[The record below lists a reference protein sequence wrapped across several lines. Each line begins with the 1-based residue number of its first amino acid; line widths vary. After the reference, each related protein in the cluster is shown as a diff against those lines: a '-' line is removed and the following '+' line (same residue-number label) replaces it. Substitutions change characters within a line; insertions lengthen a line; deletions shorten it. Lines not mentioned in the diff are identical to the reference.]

1 MAKKTITGEDGK
13 EYVVKE
19 KKPIYKRPWFIVI
32 VVLLALGVIGNAMNG
47 GKNSNNVAVE
57 SSADSPSDEAAPAAK
72 YEISDVNVE
81 SDGFASYVTGII
93 KNNTD
98 SDRTYVQVTFPC
110 YDKDGNKLG
119 DAIDNV
125 NDLGA
130 GKTWKFKA
138 MYLGESVEGMT
149 FDLENAKV
157 EGF

>member
-1 MAKKTITGEDGK
+1 MSKKIITGEDGK
-13 EYVVKE
+13 EYVMKE
-19 KKPIYKRPWFIVI
+19 KKPIYKRPWFIII
-32 VVLLALGVIGNAMNG
+32 VVLFALGIIGNALG
-47 GKNSNNVAVE
+47 GNNNNDVAVK
-57 SSADSPSDEAAPAAK
+57 SDANASAEEAAPAK

-81 SDGFASYVTGII
+81 SDQFASYVTGVI

-98 SDRTYVQVTFPC
+98 SDRSYVQVTFPC

-119 DAIDNV
+119 DAMDNV
-125 NDLGA
+125 QDLGA

-138 MYLGESVEGMT
+138 MYLGENAEGMT

>member
-1 MAKKTITGEDGK
+1 MSKKTIVGEDGK
-13 EYVVKE
+13 EYTVKE

-32 VVLLALGVIGNAMNG
+32 IALIALGIIGNALG
-47 GKNSNNVAVE
+47 GNEDKNVTVKSTSNT
-57 SSADSPSDEAAPAAK
+57 SSEEAAPAK

-81 SDGFASYVTGII
+81 SDQFTSYVTGVI
-93 KNNTD
+93 KNNTK
-98 SDRTYVQVTFPC
+98 SDRAYVQVTFPC

-119 DAIDNV
+119 DAMDNV
-125 NDLGA
+125 QDLGA

-138 MYLGESVEGMT
+138 MYLGENVEGMT

>member
-13 EYVVKE
+13 EYVMKE

-32 VVLLALGVIGNAMNG
+32 VVLFALGVIGNALG
-47 GKNSNNVAVE
+47 GNDSKDVAVE
-57 SSADSPSDEAAPAAK
+57 PASNAAEEKAAPAK

-81 SDGFASYVTGII
+81 SDEFASYVTGVI

-98 SDRTYVQVTFPC
+98 SDRSFVQVTFPC

-119 DAIDNV
+119 DALDNV
-125 NDLGA
+125 QDLGA

-138 MYLGESVEGMT
+138 MYLGENVEGLT